1 LPLTNLSKVSTNATI
16 YYDTGRWGVRGSAA
30 MRSKYRSG
38 SGGNGN
44 IGEYIKGTTNFDA
57 SAYVNVTSQLQ
68 LTLEAIN
75 IGNEPLV
82 QYADKDAKRM
92 MTNTVSGRTVL
103 FGATMRF

>member
-1 LPLTNLSKVSTNATI
+1 
-16 YYDTGRWGVRGSAA
+16 

-57 SAYVNVTSQLQ
+57 SAYVKVTSQLQ

-75 IGNEPLV
+75 IGNEPIV